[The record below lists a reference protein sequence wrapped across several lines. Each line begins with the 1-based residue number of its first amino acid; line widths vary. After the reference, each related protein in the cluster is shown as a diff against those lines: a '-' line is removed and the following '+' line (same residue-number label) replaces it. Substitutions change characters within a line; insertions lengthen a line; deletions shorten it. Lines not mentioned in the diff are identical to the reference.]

1 MKTSLIACV
10 AGVNNSGERDR
21 GQHARA
27 PRAPEIPLPP
37 TPTSPFRAYHAGYLP
52 QSTEISVF
60 IDNQYKFLLTS
71 FSMRFLVF
79 LIA

>member
-1 MKTSLIACV
+1 MKISLIACV
-10 AGVNNSGERDR
+10 AGVNNSSERER
-21 GQHARA
+21 GQHAHA
-27 PRAPEIPLPP
+27 PRVPEIPLSLLP
-37 TPTSPFRAYHAGYLP
+37 SHFKAYHAGDRP

-79 LIA
+79 LVA